1 MQFLGIDTSNYTT
14 SAALFDDDTGTVT
27 QKKMLLPVKPG
38 EKGLRQSDA
47 VFHHTVQLPQVLTE
61 LFSENPGAPD
71 CVGVSI
77 FPRREK
83 GSYMPCFL
91 VGKAAAE
98 AISFSENK
106 PLLTFSHQEG
116 HIVAALFSAKR
127 LDLLKET
134 FLAFHV
140 SGGTTEALLVT
151 PNDTDLFSVRIV
163 GQSLDLKAGQLID
176 RTGVMLSL
184 SFPCGKDL
192 EVLSEQSDK
201 TYTVKP
207 TMKGADCCLS
217 GIENQCQAMFRKGES
232 PADIAKFCMCSV
244 LTALSEMVSVLRKE
258 YGDLP
263 VLFSGGV
270 SSNKL
275 LKKELSEKYGAIFA
289 EPAFSADNA
298 AGIAVLTALMQK
310 GSSFYEL

>member
-1 MQFLGIDTSNYTT
+1 MRFLGIDTSNYTT
-14 SAALFDDDTGTVT
+14 SAAIFDSDTETVI
-27 QKKMLLPVKPG
+27 QKKMMLPVKPG

-61 LFSENPGAPD
+61 LFTDAPGTPD
-71 CVGVSI
+71 FVGVSI
-77 FPRREK
+77 FPRREE

-98 AISFSENK
+98 AISVSQNK
-106 PLLTFSHQEG
+106 PLQTFSHQEG
-116 HIVAALFSAKR
+116 HIAAALFSAKR
-127 LDLLKET
+127 LDLLKKT

-151 PNDTDLFSVRIV
+151 PSEEDLFSVRIV

-184 SFPCGKDL
+184 PFPCGKDL
-192 EVLSEQSDK
+192 EALSEQSTK
-201 TYTVKP
+201 SYSVKP
-207 TMKGADCCLS
+207 TMKGTDCCLS
-217 GIENQCQAMFRKGES
+217 GVENQCQAMFRNGEC
-232 PADIAKFCMCSV
+232 PADIAKFCICSV
-244 LTALSEMVSVLRKE
+244 LAALSEMVAALRKT

-275 LKKELSEKYGAIFA
+275 LKKTLSERFNAVFA

-298 AGIAVLTALMQK
+298 AGIAVLTALKQK

>member
-1 MQFLGIDTSNYTT
+1 MRFLGIDTSNYTT
-14 SAALFDDDTGTVT
+14 SAALFDDRTGTVT

-98 AISFSENK
+98 AIRVSENK
-106 PLLTFSHQEG
+106 PLRTFSHQEG

-192 EVLSEQSDK
+192 EVLSEHSDK
-201 TYTVKP
+201 TYNVKP

-217 GIENQCQAMFRKGES
+217 GIENQCQAMFQKGES

-275 LKKELSEKYGAIFA
+275 LKKELTEKYGAIFA

>member
-1 MQFLGIDTSNYTT
+1 MRFLGIDTSNYTT
-14 SAALFDDDTGTVT
+14 SAALFDDDSGTVT

-98 AISFSENK
+98 AIRVSENK
-106 PLLTFSHQEG
+106 PLRTFSHQEG

>member
-1 MQFLGIDTSNYTT
+1 MRFLGIDTSNYTT
-14 SAALFDDDTGTVT
+14 SAALFDDRTGTVT
-27 QKKMLLPVKPG
+27 QKKMLLPVKQG

-98 AISFSENK
+98 AIRVSENK
-106 PLLTFSHQEG
+106 PLRTFSHQEG

-151 PNDTDLFSVRIV
+151 PNDTELFSVRIV

-184 SFPCGKDL
+184 PFPCGKDL
-192 EVLSEQSDK
+192 EVLSEHSDK
-201 TYTVKP
+201 TYNVKP

-217 GIENQCQAMFRKGES
+217 GIENQCQAMFQKGES

>member
-1 MQFLGIDTSNYTT
+1 MRFLGIDTSNYTT

-98 AISFSENK
+98 AIRVSENK
-106 PLLTFSHQEG
+106 PLRTFSHQEG

-298 AGIAVLTALMQK
+298 AGIAVLTALLQK

>member
-1 MQFLGIDTSNYTT
+1 MRFLGIDTSNYTT

-98 AISFSENK
+98 AIRVSENK
-106 PLLTFSHQEG
+106 PLRTFSHQEG

-140 SGGTTEALLVT
+140 SGGTTEALLVK
-151 PNDTDLFSVRIV
+151 PNDTNLFSVRIV

>member
-1 MQFLGIDTSNYTT
+1 MRFLGIDTSNYTT

-98 AISFSENK
+98 AIRVSENK
-106 PLLTFSHQEG
+106 PLRTFSHQEG

-217 GIENQCQAMFRKGES
+217 GIENQCQAMFPRGHCEILHVLG
-232 PADIAKFCMCSV
+232 AHRAFRNGFGFAKRIRRF
-244 LTALSEMVSVLRKE
+244 A
-258 YGDLP
+258 G
-263 VLFSGGV
+263 F
-270 SSNKL
+270 
-275 LKKELSEKYGAIFA
+275 IFRRR
-289 EPAFSADNA
+289 F
-298 AGIAVLTALMQK
+298 LQ
-310 GSSFYEL
+310 

>member
-1 MQFLGIDTSNYTT
+1 MRFLGIDTSNYTT

-83 GSYMPCFL
+83 DSYMPCFL

-98 AISFSENK
+98 AIRVSENK
-106 PLLTFSHQEG
+106 PLRTFSHQEG

-151 PNDTDLFSVRIV
+151 PNDTNLFSVRIV

-184 SFPCGKDL
+184 PFPCGKDL

-217 GIENQCQAMFRKGES
+217 GIENQCQAKYRKGES

-275 LKKELSEKYGAIFA
+275 LKKELTEKYGAIFA

>member
-1 MQFLGIDTSNYTT
+1 MRFLGIDTSNYTT

-98 AISFSENK
+98 AISVSENK
-106 PLLTFSHQEG
+106 PLRTFSHQEG

-140 SGGTTEALLVT
+140 SGGTTEALLVK
-151 PNDTDLFSVRIV
+151 PNDTNLFSVRIV
-163 GQSLDLKAGQLID
+163 GQSLDLKAGQLMD

-192 EVLSEQSDK
+192 EVLSEHSDK
-201 TYTVKP
+201 TYNVKP

-217 GIENQCQAMFRKGES
+217 GIENQCQAKYRKGES

-275 LKKELSEKYGAIFA
+275 LKKELTEKYGAIFA

-298 AGIAVLTALMQK
+298 AGIAVLTAIMQK

>member
-1 MQFLGIDTSNYTT
+1 MRFLGIDTSNYTT

-98 AISFSENK
+98 AIRVSENK
-106 PLLTFSHQEG
+106 PLRTFSHQEG

-151 PNDTDLFSVRIV
+151 PNDTNLFSVRIV

-184 SFPCGKDL
+184 PFPCGKDL

-217 GIENQCQAMFRKGES
+217 GIENQCQAKYRKGES

-275 LKKELSEKYGAIFA
+275 LKKELTEKYGAIFA

>member
-1 MQFLGIDTSNYTT
+1 
-14 SAALFDDDTGTVT
+14 
-27 QKKMLLPVKPG
+27 
-38 EKGLRQSDA
+38 
-47 VFHHTVQLPQVLTE
+47 
-61 LFSENPGAPD
+61 
-71 CVGVSI
+71 
-77 FPRREK
+77 
-83 GSYMPCFL
+83 
-91 VGKAAAE
+91 
-98 AISFSENK
+98 
-106 PLLTFSHQEG
+106 
-116 HIVAALFSAKR
+116 
-127 LDLLKET
+127 
-134 FLAFHV
+134 
-140 SGGTTEALLVT
+140 
-151 PNDTDLFSVRIV
+151 
-163 GQSLDLKAGQLID
+163 
-176 RTGVMLSL
+176 MLSL
-184 SFPCGKDL
+184 PFPCGKDL
-192 EVLSEQSDK
+192 EVLSEHSDK
-201 TYTVKP
+201 TYNVKP

-275 LKKELSEKYGAIFA
+275 LKKELTEKYGAIFA

>member
-1 MQFLGIDTSNYTT
+1 MRFLGIDTSNYTT
-14 SAALFDDDTGTVT
+14 SAAIFDSDTETVI
-27 QKKMLLPVKPG
+27 QKKMMLPVKPG
-38 EKGLRQSDA
+38 KKGLRQSDA

-61 LFSENPGAPD
+61 LFSDTPGAPD
-71 CVGVSI
+71 FVGVSI
-77 FPRREK
+77 FPRREE

-91 VGKAAAE
+91 VGKAVAE
-98 AISFSENK
+98 AISVSQNK
-106 PLLTFSHQEG
+106 PLQTFSHQEG
-116 HIVAALFSAKR
+116 HIAAALFSAKR
-127 LDLLKET
+127 LDLLKKT

-151 PNDTDLFSVRIV
+151 SSEEDLFSVRIV

-184 SFPCGKDL
+184 PFPCGKDL
-192 EVLSEQSDK
+192 EALSEQSMK
-201 TYTVKP
+201 SYSVKP
-207 TMKGADCCLS
+207 TMKGTDCCLS
-217 GIENQCQAMFRKGES
+217 GVENQCQAMFRYGES
-232 PADIAKFCMCSV
+232 PADIAKFCICSV
-244 LTALSEMVSVLRKE
+244 LAALSEMVAALRKT

-275 LKKELSEKYGAIFA
+275 LKKTLSERFNAVFA

-298 AGIAVLTALMQK
+298 AGIAVLTALKQK

>member
-1 MQFLGIDTSNYTT
+1 MRFLGIDTSNYTT

-98 AISFSENK
+98 AIRVSENK
-106 PLLTFSHQEG
+106 PLRTFSHQEG

-140 SGGTTEALLVT
+140 SGGTTEALLVK
-151 PNDTDLFSVRIV
+151 PNDTNLFSVQIV

-184 SFPCGKDL
+184 PFPCGKDL
-192 EVLSEQSDK
+192 EVLSEHSDK
-201 TYTVKP
+201 TYNVKP

-217 GIENQCQAMFRKGES
+217 GIENQCQAMFQKGES

-275 LKKELSEKYGAIFA
+275 LKKELTEKYGAIFA

>member
-1 MQFLGIDTSNYTT
+1 MRFLGIDTSNYTT

-98 AISFSENK
+98 AIRVSENK
-106 PLLTFSHQEG
+106 PLRTFSHQEG

-151 PNDTDLFSVRIV
+151 PNDTNLFSVRIV

-184 SFPCGKDL
+184 PFPCGKDL
-192 EVLSEQSDK
+192 EVLSEHSDK
-201 TYTVKP
+201 TYNVKP

-217 GIENQCQAMFRKGES
+217 GIENQCQAKYRKGES

-275 LKKELSEKYGAIFA
+275 LKKELSEKYSAIFA

>member
-1 MQFLGIDTSNYTT
+1 
-14 SAALFDDDTGTVT
+14 
-27 QKKMLLPVKPG
+27 
-38 EKGLRQSDA
+38 
-47 VFHHTVQLPQVLTE
+47 
-61 LFSENPGAPD
+61 
-71 CVGVSI
+71 
-77 FPRREK
+77 
-83 GSYMPCFL
+83 MPCFL

-98 AISFSENK
+98 AISVSENK
-106 PLLTFSHQEG
+106 PLRTFSHQEG

-151 PNDTDLFSVRIV
+151 PNDSDLFSVRIV

-184 SFPCGKDL
+184 PFPCGKDL
-192 EVLSEQSDK
+192 EILSEQSDK
-201 TYTVKP
+201 TYNVKP

-217 GIENQCQAMFRKGES
+217 GIENQCQAKYRKGES

-275 LKKELSEKYGAIFA
+275 LKKELSEKYSAIFA

>member
-1 MQFLGIDTSNYTT
+1 MRFLGIDTSNYTT

-98 AISFSENK
+98 AIRVSENK
-106 PLLTFSHQEG
+106 PLRTFSHQEG

-275 LKKELSEKYGAIFA
+275 LKKELTEKYGAIFA

-298 AGIAVLTALMQK
+298 AGIAVLTALLQK

>member
-1 MQFLGIDTSNYTT
+1 MRFLGIDTSNYTT

-98 AISFSENK
+98 AIRVSENK
-106 PLLTFSHQEG
+106 PLRTFSHQEG

-151 PNDTDLFSVRIV
+151 PNDTNLFSVRIV

-184 SFPCGKDL
+184 PFPCGKDL

-217 GIENQCQAMFRKGES
+217 GIENQCQAKYRKGES

-275 LKKELSEKYGAIFA
+275 LKKELSENYGAIFA

>member
-1 MQFLGIDTSNYTT
+1 MRFLGIDTSNYTT

-98 AISFSENK
+98 AIRVSENK
-106 PLLTFSHQEG
+106 PLRTFSHQEG

-217 GIENQCQAMFRKGES
+217 GIENQCQAKYRKGES

>member
-1 MQFLGIDTSNYTT
+1 MRFLGIDTSNYTT

-98 AISFSENK
+98 AIRVSENK
-106 PLLTFSHQEG
+106 PLRTFSHQEG

-244 LTALSEMVSVLRKE
+244 LTALSEMVSVLRNE
-258 YGDLP
+258 YSDLP

>member
-1 MQFLGIDTSNYTT
+1 MRFLGIDTSNYTT

-98 AISFSENK
+98 AIRVSENK
-106 PLLTFSHQEG
+106 PLRTFSHQEG

-201 TYTVKP
+201 TYNVKP

>member
-1 MQFLGIDTSNYTT
+1 MRFLGIDTSNYTT

-83 GSYMPCFL
+83 GSYMTCFL
-91 VGKAAAE
+91 VGKAGAE
-98 AISFSENK
+98 AIRVSENK
-106 PLLTFSHQEG
+106 PLRTFSHQEG

-289 EPAFSADNA
+289 VPSFSADNA
-298 AGIAVLTALMQK
+298 AGIAVLTSLMQK

>member
-1 MQFLGIDTSNYTT
+1 MRFLGIDTSNYTT

-98 AISFSENK
+98 AIRVSENK
-106 PLLTFSHQEG
+106 PLRTFSHQEG

-184 SFPCGKDL
+184 PFPCGKDL
-192 EVLSEQSDK
+192 EVLSEHSDK
-201 TYTVKP
+201 TYNVKP

-217 GIENQCQAMFRKGES
+217 GIENQCQAKYRKGES

-244 LTALSEMVSVLRKE
+244 LAALSEMVSVLRKE

-270 SSNKL
+270 SSNK
-275 LKKELSEKYGAIFA
+275 
-289 EPAFSADNA
+289 
-298 AGIAVLTALMQK
+298 
-310 GSSFYEL
+310 

>member
-1 MQFLGIDTSNYTT
+1 MRFLGIDTSNYTT

-98 AISFSENK
+98 AIRVSENK
-106 PLLTFSHQEG
+106 PLRTFSHQEG

>member
-1 MQFLGIDTSNYTT
+1 MRFLGIDTSNYTT

-98 AISFSENK
+98 AIRVSENK
-106 PLLTFSHQEG
+106 PLRTFSHQEG

-184 SFPCGKDL
+184 PFPCGKDL
-192 EVLSEQSDK
+192 EVLSGHSDK
-201 TYTVKP
+201 TYNVKP

-275 LKKELSEKYGAIFA
+275 LKKELTEKYGAIFA

>member
-1 MQFLGIDTSNYTT
+1 MRFLGIDTSNYTT
-14 SAALFDDDTGTVT
+14 SAALLDDKTGTVM

-98 AISFSENK
+98 AIRVSENK
-106 PLLTFSHQEG
+106 PLRTFSHQEG

-140 SGGTTEALLVT
+140 SGGTTEALLVK
-151 PNDTDLFSVRIV
+151 PNDTNLFSVRIV

-184 SFPCGKDL
+184 PFPCGKDL

>member
-1 MQFLGIDTSNYTT
+1 MRFLGIDTSNYTT
-14 SAALFDDDTGTVT
+14 SAALFDDETGKVT
-27 QKKMLLPVKPG
+27 QKKMLLPVKQG

-91 VGKAAAE
+91 VGKSVAE
-98 AISFSENK
+98 AIRVSENK
-106 PLLTFSHQEG
+106 PLRTFSHQEG

-127 LDLLKET
+127 LDLLKKT

-184 SFPCGKDL
+184 PFPCGKDL
-192 EVLSEQSDK
+192 EVLSEQSEK
-201 TYTVKP
+201 TYSVKP

-217 GIENQCQAMFRKGES
+217 GIENQCQAMFQKGES
-232 PADIAKFCMCSV
+232 TSDIAKFCMCSV
-244 LTALSEMVSVLRKE
+244 LAALSEMVSVLRKE

-298 AGIAVLTALMQK
+298 AGIAVLTALKQK